1 MIPAAAAPIGA
12 TQAAGAKQAAGN
24 DTGADRVRT
33 LTLNQFHS
41 RTVCTV
47 LARLRRSCRSA
58 IQARPGVVGLKQTAP
73 HWPTHEAR
81 RRQTRTALRDFVF
94 RLYTDT

>member
-12 TQAAGAKQAAGN
+12 TRAAGAKQAAGI

-41 RTVCTV
+41 RTVCTI
-47 LARLRRSCRSA
+47 LAQLGRGCRSA
-58 IQARPGVVGLKQTAP
+58 IHARPGVVGLKQTAA
-73 HWPTHEAR
+73 HWTTHEAR
-81 RRQTRTALRDFVF
+81 RTDSGCRT
-94 RLYTDT
+94 